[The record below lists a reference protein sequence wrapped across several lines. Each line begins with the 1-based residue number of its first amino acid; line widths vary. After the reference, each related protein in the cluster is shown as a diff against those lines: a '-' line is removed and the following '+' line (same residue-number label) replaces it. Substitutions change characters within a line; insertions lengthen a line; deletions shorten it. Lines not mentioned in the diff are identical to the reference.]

1 MRHGIMVT
9 VQLGDLR
16 MPPHSC
22 SFLVVG
28 ATRAPRTRKETTMST
43 NKTAPATTPATV
55 TIPAAARKSW
65 LAAETGADRAE
76 VKALAYRSRMAALV
90 LSLAY
95 KAGTPKLVSA
105 TWAALGEERFGVPAS
120 ELSSTWRLVMSHTI
134 GALKA
139 RGEVNVETTEAL
151 YRELDALIKAGELDE
166 AKARVRREY
175 IAAGKARAANKG
187 KGTDAESTD
196 ATSTDAESTDAT
208 STDAEST
215 DATST
220 DAEST
225 DAATVNP
232 DTSADKV
239 MARLIRD
246 AQLLADLTKAGQMI
260 DIDAWK
266 LLNAALT
273 KAGRTSHLLRT
284 AGDKATAR

>member
-1 MRHGIMVT
+1 
-9 VQLGDLR
+9 
-16 MPPHSC
+16 
-22 SFLVVG
+22 
-28 ATRAPRTRKETTMST
+28 MST
-43 NKTAPATTPATV
+43 NTTATATATVAIPAT
-55 TIPAAARKSW
+55 ARKSW

-95 KAGTPKLVSA
+95 KAVTPKLVSA

-151 YRELDALIKAGELDE
+151 YRELDALIKAGELEE

-187 KGTDAESTD
+187 TAASTD
-196 ATSTDAESTDAT
+196 AGKGE
-208 STDAEST
+208 
-215 DATST
+215 ST

-232 DTSADKV
+232 DTSAEKV

-260 DIDAWK
+260 DVDAWK
-266 LLNAALT
+266 LLNTALT
-273 KAGRTSHLLRT
+273 KAGRASHLLRT
-284 AGDKATAR
+284 AGDKAGKR

>member
-1 MRHGIMVT
+1 MTSTTTATATAT
-9 VQLGDLR
+9 V
-16 MPPHSC
+16 
-22 SFLVVG
+22 
-28 ATRAPRTRKETTMST
+28 AI
-43 NKTAPATTPATV
+43 PAT
-55 TIPAAARKSW
+55 ARKSW

-187 KGTDAESTD
+187 TAASTDEGAGKGESTD
-196 ATSTDAESTDAT
+196 AT
-208 STDAEST
+208 
-215 DATST
+215 
-220 DAEST
+220 ST

-246 AQLLADLTKAGQMI
+246 AQLLADLTKAGQLI
-260 DIDAWK
+260 DVDAWK
-266 LLNAALT
+266 LLNTALT
-273 KAGRTSHLLRT
+273 KAGRASHLLRT
-284 AGDKATAR
+284 AGDKHGPSSRYPPAQY

>member
-1 MRHGIMVT
+1 
-9 VQLGDLR
+9 
-16 MPPHSC
+16 
-22 SFLVVG
+22 
-28 ATRAPRTRKETTMST
+28 MST

-196 ATSTDAESTDAT
+196 AESTDAEGTDA
-208 STDAEST
+208 
-215 DATST
+215 
-220 DAEST
+220 
-225 DAATVNP
+225 DAATVSP
-232 DTSADKV
+232 DTNTDKV

-246 AQLLADLTKAGQMI
+246 AQLLVDLTKQGQMI
-260 DIDAWK
+260 DVEAWK
-266 LLNAALT
+266 LLNTALT
-273 KAGRTSHLLRT
+273 KAGRASHLLRT
-284 AGDKATAR
+284 AGDKASTR

>member
-1 MRHGIMVT
+1 
-9 VQLGDLR
+9 
-16 MPPHSC
+16 
-22 SFLVVG
+22 
-28 ATRAPRTRKETTMST
+28 
-43 NKTAPATTPATV
+43 
-55 TIPAAARKSW
+55 
-65 LAAETGADRAE
+65 
-76 VKALAYRSRMAALV
+76 MAALV

-139 RGEVNVETTEAL
+139 RGPVNVETTEAL

-187 KGTDAESTD
+187 T
-196 ATSTDAESTDAT
+196 ATSTDAESTDAATVNPDT
-208 STDAEST
+208 SA
-215 DATST
+215 
-220 DAEST
+220 

-246 AQLLADLTKAGQMI
+246 AQLLADLTKAGQLI
-260 DIDAWK
+260 DVDAWK
-266 LLNAALT
+266 LLNTALT
-273 KAGRTSHLLRT
+273 KAGRASHLLRT

>member
-1 MRHGIMVT
+1 MTSTTTATATAT
-9 VQLGDLR
+9 V
-16 MPPHSC
+16 
-22 SFLVVG
+22 
-28 ATRAPRTRKETTMST
+28 AI
-43 NKTAPATTPATV
+43 PAT
-55 TIPAAARKSW
+55 ARKSW

-187 KGTDAESTD
+187 TAASTDEGKGESTD
-196 ATSTDAESTDAT
+196 ATSTDAT
-208 STDAEST
+208 
-215 DATST
+215 
-220 DAEST
+220 ST

-266 LLNAALT
+266 LLNSALT
-273 KAGRTSHLLRT
+273 KAGRASHLLRT
-284 AGDKATAR
+284 AGDKASAR

>member
-1 MRHGIMVT
+1 
-9 VQLGDLR
+9 
-16 MPPHSC
+16 
-22 SFLVVG
+22 
-28 ATRAPRTRKETTMST
+28 MST

-196 ATSTDAESTDAT
+196 ATSTDAESTDA
-208 STDAEST
+208 
-215 DATST
+215 
-220 DAEST
+220 
-225 DAATVNP
+225 ATVNP

>member
-1 MRHGIMVT
+1 
-9 VQLGDLR
+9 

-22 SFLVVG
+22 SFLVVEV
-28 ATRAPRTRKETTMST
+28 TRAPRTRKETTMST
-43 NKTAPATTPATV
+43 NTTATATVAIPAT
-55 TIPAAARKSW
+55 ARKSW
-65 LAAETGADRAE
+65 LAAEAGADRAE

-187 KGTDAESTD
+187 TDASTDGGTDA
-196 ATSTDAESTDAT
+196 
-208 STDAEST
+208 
-215 DATST
+215 
-220 DAEST
+220 
-225 DAATVNP
+225 DAATVSP
-232 DTSADKV
+232 DTNTDKV

-266 LLNAALT
+266 LLNSALT
-273 KAGRTSHLLRT
+273 KAGRASHLLRT
-284 AGDKATAR
+284 AGDKASAR

>member
-1 MRHGIMVT
+1 
-9 VQLGDLR
+9 
-16 MPPHSC
+16 
-22 SFLVVG
+22 
-28 ATRAPRTRKETTMST
+28 MST

-196 ATSTDAESTDAT
+196 AEGTDA
-208 STDAEST
+208 
-215 DATST
+215 
-220 DAEST
+220 

-232 DTSADKV
+232 DTSTDKV

-246 AQLLADLTKAGQMI
+246 AQLLVDLTKQGQMI
-260 DIDAWK
+260 DVDAWK
-266 LLNAALT
+266 VLNTALT
-273 KAGRTSHLLRT
+273 KAGRASHLLRT
-284 AGDKATAR
+284 AGDKASAR

>member
-1 MRHGIMVT
+1 
-9 VQLGDLR
+9 
-16 MPPHSC
+16 
-22 SFLVVG
+22 
-28 ATRAPRTRKETTMST
+28 MST

-196 ATSTDAESTDAT
+196 AEGTDA
-208 STDAEST
+208 
-215 DATST
+215 
-220 DAEST
+220 
-225 DAATVNP
+225 DAATVSP
-232 DTSADKV
+232 DTNTDKV

-246 AQLLADLTKAGQMI
+246 AQLLVDLTKQGQMI
-260 DIDAWK
+260 DVDAWK
-266 LLNAALT
+266 LLNTALT
-273 KAGRTSHLLRT
+273 KAGRASHLLRT
-284 AGDKATAR
+284 AGDKASAH

>member
-1 MRHGIMVT
+1 MTSTTTRTATAT
-9 VQLGDLR
+9 V
-16 MPPHSC
+16 
-22 SFLVVG
+22 
-28 ATRAPRTRKETTMST
+28 AI
-43 NKTAPATTPATV
+43 PATATV

-187 KGTDAESTD
+187 TAASTD
-196 ATSTDAESTDAT
+196 EGEDKGEDKGKDKGEDKGEDKGKDKGEDS
-208 STDAEST
+208 
-215 DATST
+215 
-220 DAEST
+220 
-225 DAATVNP
+225 ATVSP
-232 DTSADKV
+232 DTSAEKV

-246 AQLLADLTKAGQMI
+246 AQLLADLTKAGQLI
-260 DIDAWK
+260 DVDAWK
-266 LLNAALT
+266 LLNTVLT
-273 KAGRTSHLLRT
+273 KAGRASHLLRT
-284 AGDKATAR
+284 ARDKASAR

>member
-1 MRHGIMVT
+1 
-9 VQLGDLR
+9 
-16 MPPHSC
+16 
-22 SFLVVG
+22 
-28 ATRAPRTRKETTMST
+28 MST

-187 KGTDAESTD
+187 TAASTD
-196 ATSTDAESTDAT
+196 EGEDKGEDKGEDS
-208 STDAEST
+208 
-215 DATST
+215 
-220 DAEST
+220 
-225 DAATVNP
+225 ATVSP
-232 DTSADKV
+232 DTSAEKV

-246 AQLLADLTKAGQMI
+246 AQLLADLTKAGQLI
-260 DIDAWK
+260 DVDAWK
-266 LLNAALT
+266 LLNTVLT
-273 KAGRTSHLLRT
+273 KAGRAFHLLRT
-284 AGDKATAR
+284 ARDKASAR

>member
-1 MRHGIMVT
+1 
-9 VQLGDLR
+9 
-16 MPPHSC
+16 
-22 SFLVVG
+22 
-28 ATRAPRTRKETTMST
+28 MST

-196 ATSTDAESTDAT
+196 AEGTDA
-208 STDAEST
+208 
-215 DATST
+215 
-220 DAEST
+220 
-225 DAATVNP
+225 DAATVSP
-232 DTSADKV
+232 DTNTDKV

-246 AQLLADLTKAGQMI
+246 AQLLVDLTKQGQMI
-260 DIDAWK
+260 DVEAWK
-266 LLNAALT
+266 LLNTALT
-273 KAGRTSHLLRT
+273 KAGRASHLLRT
-284 AGDKATAR
+284 AGDKASAH

>member
-1 MRHGIMVT
+1 
-9 VQLGDLR
+9 

-22 SFLVVG
+22 SFLVVEV
-28 ATRAPRTRKETTMST
+28 TRAPRTRKETTMST
-43 NKTAPATTPATV
+43 NTTATATVAIPAT
-55 TIPAAARKSW
+55 ARKSW
-65 LAAETGADRAE
+65 LAAEAGADRAE

-187 KGTDAESTD
+187 TDASTDGGTDASTD
-196 ATSTDAESTDAT
+196 GGTDA
-208 STDAEST
+208 
-215 DATST
+215 
-220 DAEST
+220 
-225 DAATVNP
+225 DAATVSP
-232 DTSADKV
+232 DTNTDKV

-266 LLNAALT
+266 LLNSALT
-273 KAGRTSHLLRT
+273 KAGRASHLLRT
-284 AGDKATAR
+284 AGDKASAR

>member
-1 MRHGIMVT
+1 
-9 VQLGDLR
+9 

-28 ATRAPRTRKETTMST
+28 VTRAPRTRKETTMST
-43 NKTAPATTPATV
+43 NTTATATATVAIPAT
-55 TIPAAARKSW
+55 ARKSW

-151 YRELDALIKAGELDE
+151 YRELDALIKAGELEE

-187 KGTDAESTD
+187 TDAESTD
-196 ATSTDAESTDAT
+196 AGKGE
-208 STDAEST
+208 
-215 DATST
+215 ST

-232 DTSADKV
+232 DTSAEKV
-239 MARLIRD
+239 LARVIRD

-266 LLNAALT
+266 LLNTALT
-273 KAGRTSHLLRT
+273 KAGRASRLLRT
-284 AGDKATAR
+284 AGDKVSAR

>member
-1 MRHGIMVT
+1 
-9 VQLGDLR
+9 
-16 MPPHSC
+16 
-22 SFLVVG
+22 
-28 ATRAPRTRKETTMST
+28 MST
-43 NKTAPATTPATV
+43 NTNTTATVAIPAT
-55 TIPAAARKSW
+55 ARKSW
-65 LAAETGADRAE
+65 LAAEAGADRAE

-151 YRELDALIKAGELDE
+151 YKELDALIKAGELDE

-187 KGTDAESTD
+187 TDASTDGGTDASTD
-196 ATSTDAESTDAT
+196 EGTDA
-208 STDAEST
+208 
-215 DATST
+215 
-220 DAEST
+220 
-225 DAATVNP
+225 DAATVSP
-232 DTSADKV
+232 DTNTDKV

-246 AQLLADLTKAGQMI
+246 AQLLADLTKTGQMI

-266 LLNAALT
+266 LLNSALT
-273 KAGRTSHLLRT
+273 KADRASHLLRT
-284 AGDKATAR
+284 AGDKVSTR

>member
-1 MRHGIMVT
+1 
-9 VQLGDLR
+9 
-16 MPPHSC
+16 
-22 SFLVVG
+22 
-28 ATRAPRTRKETTMST
+28 MST
-43 NKTAPATTPATV
+43 NTTATATATVAIPAT
-55 TIPAAARKSW
+55 ARKSW

-151 YRELDALIKAGELDE
+151 YRELDALIKAGELEE

-187 KGTDAESTD
+187 TAASTD
-196 ATSTDAESTDAT
+196 AGKGE
-208 STDAEST
+208 
-215 DATST
+215 ST

-232 DTSADKV
+232 DTSAEKV

-260 DIDAWK
+260 DVDAWK
-266 LLNAALT
+266 LLNTALT
-273 KAGRTSHLLRT
+273 KAGRASHLLRT
-284 AGDKATAR
+284 AGDKASAR

>member
-1 MRHGIMVT
+1 MARS
-9 VQLGDLR
+9 Q
-16 MPPHSC
+16 
-22 SFLVVG
+22 
-28 ATRAPRTRKETTMST
+28 TTS
-43 NKTAPATTPATV
+43 ATTPATV
-55 TIPAAARKSW
+55 TATVAIPATARKSW

-187 KGTDAESTD
+187 T
-196 ATSTDAESTDAT
+196 ATSTDAESTDAATVNPDT
-208 STDAEST
+208 SA
-215 DATST
+215 
-220 DAEST
+220 

-246 AQLLADLTKAGQMI
+246 AQLLADLTKAGQLI
-260 DIDAWK
+260 DVDAWK
-266 LLNAALT
+266 LLNTALT
-273 KAGRTSHLLRT
+273 KAGRASHLLRT

>member
-1 MRHGIMVT
+1 
-9 VQLGDLR
+9 
-16 MPPHSC
+16 
-22 SFLVVG
+22 
-28 ATRAPRTRKETTMST
+28 MST

-196 ATSTDAESTDAT
+196 AEGTDA
-208 STDAEST
+208 
-215 DATST
+215 
-220 DAEST
+220 
-225 DAATVNP
+225 DAATVSP
-232 DTSADKV
+232 DTNTDKV

-246 AQLLADLTKAGQMI
+246 AQLLVDLTKQGQMI
-260 DIDAWK
+260 DVDAWK
-266 LLNAALT
+266 LLNTALT
-273 KAGRTSHLLRT
+273 KAGRQSHLLRT
-284 AGDKATAR
+284 KATS